1 MAKANHKTPSAIELL
16 KHDHERLKQARRRFE
31 KMDRR
36 DRPAVQALVKDACRI
51 LETHVRLEDELFY
64 PAVRKVLRDEDLMHE
79 ADIAHDFARLLMG
92 RLKRM
97 KATDSAYVATFTVLC
112 DYVVQHIEDEES
124 EIFTRVRRGKLDL
137 QALGR
142 KLIAR
147 RNRLEEA
154 K

>member
-1 MAKANHKTPSAIELL
+1 MAKAKQKTPNAIKLL
-16 KHDHERLKQARRRFE
+16 EQDHERLKEAYRQFE

-36 DRPAVQALVKDACRI
+36 DRPALRALVKDACRT

-79 ADIAHDFARLLMG
+79 ADIAHDFAKMLIG

-112 DYVVQHIEDEES
+112 DYVVQHIKDEES
-124 EIFTRVRRGKLDL
+124 EIFARARRKLDV

-142 KLIAR
+142 KMIAR
-147 RNRLEEA
+147 KNRLEEA